1 MSYTALYMSAHLTT
15 SFLITLLLLPRIINV
30 VHFKRLMDEPTER
43 SSHIQKI
50 PSLGGIAF
58 YVSLVLGLY
67 FLHDEKNIHEIMS
80 LIPGLL
86 ILFIVG
92 LKDDLVVLSPFSKLM
107 AQVIAISFVLVEPTF
122 QIQEL
127 YGFLG
132 FENVPMYIL
141 IPITGFVML
150 AIINSFNL
158 IDGIDGLASIVGII
172 IFSILG
178 SLFFMLHM
186 HLYLGISLVLIGSL
200 LAFLRFNLSKD
211 KKIFM
216 GDTGSLVLGF
226 MIAVLVVRLFAAP
239 QTELRSLPF
248 MLENLPLVILSV
260 LVVPFFDTTRVFT
273 VRLINKKNPFAPD
286 RNHVHHILIDYFKFS
301 HFKASIII
309 GIINLFFTA
318 VFLMLSS
325 ILPTISILFL
335 MLVFFISV
343 AYTLYRLNLSVK
355 KMKGSIFSQ

>member
-1 MSYTALYMSAHLTT
+1 MSAHLTT

-92 LKDDLVVLSPFSKLM
+92 LKDDLVVLSPFSKLL
-107 AQVIAISFVLVEPTF
+107 AQLVAISFVLVEPTF

-127 YGFLG
+127 HGFLG

-141 IPITGFVML
+141 LPVTGFVML

-200 LAFLRFNLSKD
+200 LAFLRYNLSKD

-309 GIINLFFTA
+309 GITNLFFTA

-325 ILPTISILFL
+325 ILPTISVLFL

>member
-1 MSYTALYMSAHLTT
+1 MSLTLLYMSVHLIT
-15 SFLITLLLLPRIINV
+15 SFLITLLLLPKIIKV

-43 SSHIQKI
+43 SSHVQKI

-58 YVSLVLGLY
+58 YISIVLGLY

-92 LKDDLVVLSPFSKLM
+92 LKDDLVVLSPFTKLM
-107 AQVIAISFVLVEPTF
+107 AQVISISFVLVEPTF
-122 QIQEL
+122 QVQHL

-132 FENVPMYIL
+132 FDNVPMYVL
-141 IPITGFVML
+141 LPITGFVML
-150 AIINSFNL
+150 AVINSFNL

-178 SLFFMLHM
+178 SLFYMLHM
-186 HLYLGISLVLIGSL
+186 YLYLGISLVLVGSL
-200 LAFLRFNLSKD
+200 LAFLRFNISKD

-226 MIAVLVVRLFAAP
+226 MIAVLVIRLFATP
-239 QTELRSLPF
+239 QADLRSLPF

-273 VRLINKKNPFAPD
+273 VRLIKKQNPFSPD

-301 HFKASIII
+301 HIKASLVI
-309 GIINLFFTA
+309 GIINLLFTT
-318 VFLMLSS
+318 VFLILSS
-325 ILPTISILFL
+325 VLSSLSIIFL
-335 MLVFFISV
+335 MIVIFLTV
-343 AYTLYRLNLSVK
+343 AYSLYRLNIMVK
-355 KMKGSIFSQ
+355 KMRKSVFS